1 MTSIGP
7 APVTGGP
14 ASDDNVPQAELQ
26 HHGVDR
32 RPRESTL
39 RVSLSESE
47 SAVRR
52 PITGSPWIV
61 ERRRAGSLQLLA
73 ILGSSGSRQL
83 MHLGT
88 GPAQYTLWYIFY
100 NYIADVN

>member
-1 MTSIGP
+1 MITCRRLSSSISIQRI
-7 APVTGGP
+7 GGP
-14 ASDDNVPQAELQ
+14 RARGLQ
-26 HHGVDR
+26 LTV
-32 RPRESTL
+32 

-47 SAVRR
+47 SGGEA
-52 PITGSPWIV
+52 PYHWQSLDC
-61 ERRRAGSLQLLA
+61 RAAARGSLQLL
-73 ILGSSGSRQL
+73 GSAGSRQL